1 MYCPMRGGLLDE
13 GWERDLPGAAG
24 TGRVDI
30 VLSGDGGDMD
40 DGRLWD
46 ISM

>member
-1 MYCPMRGGLLDE
+1 MRGGLLDE

-30 VLSGDGGDMD
+30 SLGGGGGDMD
-40 DGRLWD
+40 DDGR
-46 ISM
+46 